1 MEASQLLKSVSQ
13 LFVSSHILKSPYE
26 EVYHRLWNQNKE
38 HAQSFLILNQGVHT
52 PFEPYYS
59 TILEKEYFITYVD
72 ENPLSMN
79 AFNQELFR
87 YIQQNKEKF
96 SNNEKKI
103 AWIETQFEKV
113 QTHFFDFIQRRTK
126 KIKYDHILIHHY
138 NYYMPQH
145 QNFFQIIDS
154 ITDSGAFITFFASIS
169 TDSSRAY
176 KNKIRNYLS
185 SYTQLHVGD
194 LYSLED
200 ILLSIPQTKFHIQH
214 VSPYRESH
222 YIGYGKNMIYR
233 FTLQKK

>member
-13 LFVSSHILKSPYE
+13 LFVSSHILKSPYQ

-38 HAQSFLILNQGVHT
+38 DAHSFLILNQGVHI

-87 YIQQNKEKF
+87 YIQQNKEKTNI
-96 SNNEKKI
+96 SL
-103 AWIETQFEKV
+103 IETQFEKV
-113 QTHFFDFIQRRTK
+113 QSHFFDFIHIRTK

-138 NYYMPQH
+138 NYYMPQY
-145 QNFFQIIDS
+145 QKFFQIIDS
-154 ITDSGAFITFFASIS
+154 ITDSGAYIILFASLS
-169 TDSSRAY
+169 TDSSRIY
-176 KNKIRNYLS
+176 KNKIRTYLS

-200 ILLSIPQTKFHIQH
+200 ILLSIPQEKFHIQN